1 MEDYDSDS
9 GFTPAQVNDGA
20 SRVDLVLDKMIMAA
34 TTHRDRAKEAIK
46 EAVGFKNSRPNAAVV
61 RLRWMT
67 RFETFRREIL
77 QTRLV
82 FPFPSV
88 LPC

>member
-20 SRVDLVLDKMIMAA
+20 SRVDPVLDKTIMAA

-46 EAVGFKNSRPNAAVV
+46 EAVEFKNSRPNAAVV
-61 RLRWMT
+61 RL
-67 RFETFRREIL
+67 
-77 QTRLV
+77 Q
-82 FPFPSV
+82 
-88 LPC
+88 